1 MDYYVVT
8 HALSPKVLRVP
19 SPILKSERHFLW
31 RYGKTRG
38 RTSVFTVTTAQ
49 QLFLKEF
56 IMPLWSEQK
65 DVSAKL
71 RGVKRVKVSL
81 DKSQPRHVSKAATA
95 VDVETRGNN
104 NK

>member
-1 MDYYVVT
+1 
-8 HALSPKVLRVP
+8 
-19 SPILKSERHFLW
+19 
-31 RYGKTRG
+31 
-38 RTSVFTVTTAQ
+38 
-49 QLFLKEF
+49 
-56 IMPLWSEQK
+56 MPLWSEQK

-104 NK
+104 NE